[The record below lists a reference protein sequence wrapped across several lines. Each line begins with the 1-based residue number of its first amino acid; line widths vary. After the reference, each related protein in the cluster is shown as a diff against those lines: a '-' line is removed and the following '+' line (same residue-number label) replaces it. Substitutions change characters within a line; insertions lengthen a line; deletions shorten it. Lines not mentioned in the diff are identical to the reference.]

1 MPDQPLRVF
10 ISYAHESDA
19 LRQSVWALAEYLRQQ
34 GLYVLTDHP
43 YEHRAP
49 REGWRAWMQH
59 GIEDTDCVL
68 IVCTP
73 RYRARF
79 EKRDADQ
86 PGGYGRAW
94 EGALISQQLYES
106 KLQNDRF
113 IPILPDGGDP
123 ADVPAVLRDHSNL
136 LRFPSQQERIF
147 RAITDDMPD
156 PNAGVQPYRRRPP
169 GLLIAE
175 DARLA
180 PNLSD
185 VYGREA
191 EIAQVVAF
199 LNGAESAAQVV
210 AQVTGT
216 GGIGKTEVCKRA
228 LRQWLQQNPGSRA
241 FWVGVPDGATPE
253 ACADAIARALGYE
266 GLESIEQLLPLLK
279 PGIYYLDNLESLDSS
294 EGNALLRRL
303 QQVGGARLL
312 ASSRARLS
320 ALGKPIEIEALPIDA
335 AVSTFQDAWTG
346 RPTEA
351 ADTPELR
358 TFLQQDLSCHPL
370 SIVLVAALGDW
381 KPLNTLMQDWRAKGT
396 ALAHSEC
403 DPTRRG
409 SLPVSLRLTSD
420 ALAQRHPGTL
430 ALWTAAALF
439 PDGIDQ
445 PALEWLYRTTPEVND
460 KALQLLTQHRVL
472 RREGERYAML
482 APLARFAL
490 DQAHQHTNGFDWAA
504 TRSAWLLYFLGLVQA
519 ADSIASTDTAL
530 AARRAL
536 IDRFNALHRFLHELC
551 REATPDADALA
562 AFQGGLRNQYQFSA
576 VLGREIAEAIEKK
589 LAQSP
594 QHSRSRANTLQSLGD
609 LERRLGRVEK
619 AREHYEMALQLFQK
633 EQADLGRANTL
644 QSLGDL
650 EAMTNHPAIAAERY
664 RDALQLY
671 EREQDPV
678 GLINTCISMARL
690 NHFFGPQGQPPLS
703 AEQWHAQALA
713 IAQHTGVAYYI
724 QHVEEVGRQLFGR

>member
-1 MPDQPLRVF
+1 MPVQPLRVF

-19 LRQSVWALAEYLRQQ
+19 LRQSVGALAEYLRQK

-73 RYRARF
+73 VYKASF
-79 EKRDADQ
+79 EKRDSEQ
-86 PGGYGRAW
+86 PGGYGRTW

-113 IPILPDGGDP
+113 IPILPDGGAP
-123 ADVPAVLRDHSNL
+123 NDVPAVLRDHSNL
-136 LRFPSQQERIF
+136 LYFPSQQERIF
-147 RAITDDMPD
+147 RAIVDDIPD

-185 VYGREA
+185 VYGRDT

-228 LRQWLQQNPGSRA
+228 LRQWLHQNPGSRA

-266 GLESIEQLLPLLK
+266 GLESIERLLPLLK
-279 PGIYYLDNLESLDSS
+279 PGIYYLDNLESLDSPD
-294 EGNALLRRL
+294 GNALLRRL
-303 QQVGGARLL
+303 QQVGGVRLL

-346 RPTEA
+346 HPTEA
-351 ADTPELR
+351 ADTPQLR
-358 TFLQQDLSCHPL
+358 AFLQQDLSCHPL
-370 SIVLVAALGDW
+370 SIVLVAALGHW
-381 KPLNTLMQDWRAKGT
+381 KPLSTLMQDWRAKGT
-396 ALAHSEC
+396 ALAHSES

-420 ALAQRHPGTL
+420 ALAQRHHGALP
-430 ALWTAAALF
+430 LWTAAALF

-445 PALEWLYRTTPEVND
+445 PALEWLYLTTPKIND
-460 KALQLLTQHRVL
+460 EALRLLTQHRVL
-472 RREGERYAML
+472 SREGERYAML

-504 TRSAWLLYFLGLVQA
+504 IRGALLLFFIGLVRA
-519 ADSIASTDTAL
+519 ADSIASTDTTL

-536 IDRFNALHRFLHELC
+536 IDRFSALHRFLLELC
-551 REATPDADALA
+551 REETPDADALA
-562 AFQGGLRNQYQFSA
+562 TFQSGLRNHYQFSA
-576 VLGREIAEAIEKK
+576 TLGREIAEAIEKK

-594 QHSRSRANTLQSLGD
+594 RHSRSRADTLKSLGD
-609 LERRLGRVEK
+609 LERRLGMVEK
-619 AREHYEMALQLFQK
+619 AQERYEMALQLFQK
-633 EQADLGRANTL
+633 EQDDLGRANTL

-650 EAMTNHPAIAAERY
+650 EAMTNHPATAEKRY

-678 GLINTCISMARL
+678 GLIKTCISMALL
-690 NHFFGPQGQPPLS
+690 NHFFGPQGQPPHS
-703 AEQWHAQALA
+703 AEQWYAQALA

-724 QHVEEVGRQLFGR
+724 QYVEEVGRQLFDR